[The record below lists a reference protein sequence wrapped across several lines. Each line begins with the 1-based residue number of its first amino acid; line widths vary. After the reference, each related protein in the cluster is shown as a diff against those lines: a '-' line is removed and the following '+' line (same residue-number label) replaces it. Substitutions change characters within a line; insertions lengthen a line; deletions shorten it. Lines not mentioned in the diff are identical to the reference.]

1 LGKKSGFPV
10 YVGLDLFSQKLT
22 NGAIP
27 VLVKGY
33 VKICKDVYS
42 TGELDGT
49 YNGLPKNEQ
58 SLIID
63 TPDGLVVI
71 TGCAHSGIVNIL
83 KKSKEILNKN
93 IYLVLGGFHLLNS
106 SDDEIKQIIKEFK
119 SLGVKKCGATH
130 CTGDNAIALFKEAY
144 GQDYIPMGVGK
155 VFQLSSNPLMV
166 KEQMGLLT
174 AFHLGEARPNPFNPS
189 ATIEYFLPKDV
200 QITLEIHN
208 ISGQKI
214 ATVDSGR
221 KSAGKHTVVWDARGL
236 PSGVY
241 FYTLRAGDYVN
252 TGKALLMK

>member
-1 LGKKSGFPV
+1 
-10 YVGLDLFSQKLT
+10 
-22 NGAIP
+22 
-27 VLVKGY
+27 VKGY

-42 TGELDGT
+42 TGELEGT

-155 VFQLSSNPLMV
+155 VIQLSANPVIV
-166 KEQMGLLT
+166 KEQMELPD
-174 AFHLGEARPNPFNPS
+174 AFHLGEAHPNPFNPTT
-189 ATIEYFLPKDV
+189 TIEYTILRSARV
-200 QITLEIHN
+200 ILQVYNVT
-208 ISGQKI
+208 GQKV
-214 ATVDSGR
+214 ATLAEGMI
-221 KSAGKHTVVWDARGL
+221 SAGQHSVVWDAHGM

-241 FYTLRAGDYVN
+241 FYTLRTEQGFTEAKKV
-252 TGKALLMK
+252 LLLK